1 MGKKEKFVCICYL
14 LMSLYTIMPNYQWN
28 GNYSSQF
35 TYGLRQDVFRC
46 YKEAKS
52 EPRIR
57 HMKRMKKLRDNIHP
71 ELNHFSHT
79 NIRNIASRVEKDNI
93 AMETEFNNITV
104 KSYNDKNDVTENSQ
118 GDDDEQRDNDSVIIK
133 NNIPYL
139 SKTTVHSSE
148 TDTFLEELKGLFMHN
163 ITTVNKNNNLE
174 FK

>member
-35 TYGLRQDVFRC
+35 TYGLKQDGFRC

>member
-1 MGKKEKFVCICYL
+1 
-14 LMSLYTIMPNYQWN
+14 
-28 GNYSSQF
+28 
-35 TYGLRQDVFRC
+35 
-46 YKEAKS
+46 
-52 EPRIR
+52 
-57 HMKRMKKLRDNIHP
+57 MKRMKKLRDNIHP

-139 SKTTVHSSE
+139 SKTTVHSS
-148 TDTFLEELKGLFMHN
+148 
-163 ITTVNKNNNLE
+163 
-174 FK
+174 

>member
-1 MGKKEKFVCICYL
+1 
-14 LMSLYTIMPNYQWN
+14 MPNYQWN

-35 TYGLRQDVFRC
+35 TYGLNQDVFRC

>member
-1 MGKKEKFVCICYL
+1 
-14 LMSLYTIMPNYQWN
+14 
-28 GNYSSQF
+28 
-35 TYGLRQDVFRC
+35 
-46 YKEAKS
+46 
-52 EPRIR
+52 
-57 HMKRMKKLRDNIHP
+57 MKRMKKLWDNIHP

-104 KSYNDKNDVTENSQ
+104 KSYNGKNDVTENSQ